1 MAGEGVGTVLARAG
15 LGGGAAGRT
24 GGTEVEPGRATSP
37 ASRPLSEPIFLTSV
51 YRFADMTRVEEVWE
65 GLRKGFVYRRLGH
78 PNQAALEEV
87 LARLEGAE
95 EALACS
101 SGMGALFSAVIAH
114 LRSGDHIVA
123 QAGLYGGTQTLLTDE
138 LSRLGIT
145 CSFVSAATGEAF
157 EEALRALE
165 AEGRRP
171 RAMLVETL
179 ANPSLAVAEL
189 PDLSALAA
197 RRGLLLIVDNTFA
210 TPLGCRPLRW
220 GPALVVH
227 SATKFLNGH
236 SDVTAG
242 VVAGPKELVGPLRRL
257 ATAVGLT
264 IAPFDAWLLLRGLR
278 TLHLRFERQQRSALE
293 VASWLEG
300 RRGVKRVLYPG
311 LPSHPSHGLAL
322 RVLDGFGAVLSFE
335 LEGGEEAVR
344 AFVARLK
351 LIPLAPSLGETATTV
366 TYPARTSHRSLSLE
380 EREAAG
386 AYPGLVRLSVGTE
399 DTDDILEDLDQALG

>member
-1 MAGEGVGTVLARAG
+1 MAEEGLETVLARAG
-15 LGGGAAGRT
+15 LGGGAVGHTGRT
-24 GGTEVEPGRATSP
+24 EAEPGRAASP
-37 ASRPLSEPIFLTSV
+37 APEPLSEPIFPASV
-51 YRFADMTRVEEVWE
+51 YRFADMTRVDEVWD
-65 GLRKGFVYRRLGH
+65 GLREGFVYRRLGH
-78 PNQAALEEV
+78 PNQAVLEEV

-101 SGMGALFSAVIAH
+101 SGMGALYSAVIAH

-123 QAGLYGGTQTLLTDE
+123 QAGLYGGTQTLLTGE

-145 CSFVSAATGEAF
+145 CSFAPAATGEAF

-351 LIPLAPSLGETATTV
+351 LISLAPSLGETATTV